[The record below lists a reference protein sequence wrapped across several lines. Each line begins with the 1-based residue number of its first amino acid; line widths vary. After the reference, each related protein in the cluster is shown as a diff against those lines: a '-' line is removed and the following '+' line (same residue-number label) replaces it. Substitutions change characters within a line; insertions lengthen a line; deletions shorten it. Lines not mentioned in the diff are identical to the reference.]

1 MKPILIASPRT
12 GSTIIGKQIG
22 DLAEQ
27 WWGYKNYLYEYFSIG
42 KFFKSEAVIVDGVL
56 HNKIIGPTTEFWADP
71 EQERLHRL
79 KLIGNDYNYMIK
91 LMPFNFDSWTVDW
104 VKGHW
109 NPVFLERR
117 NKLDQLLS
125 YFAFRTSNISH
136 YAKES
141 TAVVDEI
148 DYKWEWA
155 ADFLAEMTQ
164 YNKIKSQLAGPT
176 IYYEDWLEAGA
187 DQQAV
192 IKLLNWP
199 DATYVPMPE
208 MGKLTPYTNIPE
220 YLIRNKTDWN
230 LDKTVIISRLDGIE
244 L

>member
-12 GSTIIGKQIG
+12 GSTIIGKQISN
-22 DLAEQ
+22 LAEQ
-27 WWGYKNYLYEYFSIG
+27 WWGYKNYLYEYLSIG
-42 KFFKSEAVIVDGVL
+42 KFFKSEAVVVDGVL
-56 HNKIIGPTTEFWADP
+56 HNKIIGPTTEFWTDP
-71 EQERLHRL
+71 ESERLHRV
-79 KLIGNDYNYMIK
+79 KLLDNDYNYMIK

-104 VKGHW
+104 VKDHW

-125 YFAFRTSNISH
+125 YLAFRTSNISH

-148 DYKWEWA
+148 YYKWEWA
-155 ADFLAEMTQ
+155 ADFFNELTQ
-164 YNKIKSQLAGPT
+164 YNKIKAQLVGAT

-199 DATYVPMPE
+199 NSEYTPMPD
-208 MGKLTPYTNIPE
+208 MGKQTPYTNIPE

-230 LDKTVIISRLDGIE
+230 LDKSIIISRLDGIH